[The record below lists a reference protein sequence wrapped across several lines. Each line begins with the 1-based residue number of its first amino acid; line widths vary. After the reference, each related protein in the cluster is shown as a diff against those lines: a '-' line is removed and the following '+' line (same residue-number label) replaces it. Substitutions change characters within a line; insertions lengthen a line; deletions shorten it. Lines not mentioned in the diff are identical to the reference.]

1 MAQPKLI
8 VRNLAKVFQ
17 IDEGFGRY
25 SSIKAIDGVSLEVN
39 EGELVTIIGPSGCGK
54 STLLMILAGLYDK
67 TSGEVL
73 LEGRPV
79 SGPGLDRGV
88 VFQEFALFPWL
99 TVRNNICFGLKMK
112 GIPSAEHEGIVQRY
126 LKMVK
131 LEEFEIF
138 FYHHIFG
145 DMKLRD
151 ACAGLLSYSAAAQT

>member
-67 TSGEVL
+67 TSDEVL
-73 LEGRPV
+73 LEGKPV
-79 SGPGLDRGV
+79 SGPGLDHGV
-88 VFQEFALFPWL
+88 VFQEFALFP
-99 TVRNNICFGLKMK
+99 
-112 GIPSAEHEGIVQRY
+112 
-126 LKMVK
+126 
-131 LEEFEIF
+131 
-138 FYHHIFG
+138 
-145 DMKLRD
+145 
-151 ACAGLLSYSAAAQT
+151 